1 MTFRIYIFFFI
12 CLGLS
17 WMPAQGEN
25 YENEITICSFNIRGS
40 NMDTGVNA
48 WSNRKKMVIR
58 EFTNY
63 RYDIVCMQEPLADQV
78 QDFLSIGIYEWLGVS
93 AQGTADTDVFTPIF
107 YNKKKL
113 NVLDYGTF
121 WLSETPDVVSKG
133 WDGKFPR
140 ICTWAKFRDIE
151 NCRTFYVFN
160 THLDHVG
167 QVARDEGVNLLRER
181 IEALRG
187 DRPVILTGDFNS
199 EPGSSVVA
207 HVQKDGVL
215 HDVKQVAARKSG
227 TEWSFS
233 DFGQIP
239 ESERPL
245 LDYIFV
251 SDGIAADLYEV
262 LPDTLG
268 GGYVSDHAPVMA
280 IVKFEK

>member
-1 MTFRIYIFFFI
+1 MTSRHDQRVAHMPGVDVENRDGRVVGVDL
-12 CLGLS
+12 LG
-17 WMPAQGEN
+17 
-25 YENEITICSFNIRGS
+25 
-40 NMDTGVNA
+40 
-48 WSNRKKMVIR
+48 
-58 EFTNY
+58 
-63 RYDIVCMQEPLADQV
+63 
-78 QDFLSIGIYEWLGVS
+78 
-93 AQGTADTDVFTPIF
+93 
-107 YNKKKL
+107 
-113 NVLDYGTF
+113 
-121 WLSETPDVVSKG
+121 
-133 WDGKFPR
+133 
-140 ICTWAKFRDIE
+140 
-151 NCRTFYVFN
+151 
-160 THLDHVG
+160 G

-239 ESERPL
+239 EAERPL

>member
-1 MTFRIYIFFFI
+1 M
-12 CLGLS
+12 
-17 WMPAQGEN
+17 
-25 YENEITICSFNIRGS
+25 
-40 NMDTGVNA
+40 
-48 WSNRKKMVIR
+48 
-58 EFTNY
+58 
-63 RYDIVCMQEPLADQV
+63 
-78 QDFLSIGIYEWLGVS
+78 
-93 AQGTADTDVFTPIF
+93 
-107 YNKKKL
+107 
-113 NVLDYGTF
+113 
-121 WLSETPDVVSKG
+121 
-133 WDGKFPR
+133 
-140 ICTWAKFRDIE
+140 
-151 NCRTFYVFN
+151 
-160 THLDHVG
+160 
-167 QVARDEGVNLLRER
+167 NLLRER

-215 HDVKQVAARKSG
+215 HDVK
-227 TEWSFS
+227 WSFS

-239 ESERPL
+239 EAERPL

>member
-107 YNKKKL
+107 YNKK
-113 NVLDYGTF
+113 
-121 WLSETPDVVSKG
+121 S
-133 WDGKFPR
+133 
-140 ICTWAKFRDIE
+140 
-151 NCRTFYVFN
+151 
-160 THLDHVG
+160 
-167 QVARDEGVNLLRER
+167 
-181 IEALRG
+181 
-187 DRPVILTGDFNS
+187 
-199 EPGSSVVA
+199 
-207 HVQKDGVL
+207 
-215 HDVKQVAARKSG
+215 
-227 TEWSFS
+227 
-233 DFGQIP
+233 
-239 ESERPL
+239 
-245 LDYIFV
+245 
-251 SDGIAADLYEV
+251 
-262 LPDTLG
+262 
-268 GGYVSDHAPVMA
+268 
-280 IVKFEK
+280 